1 MRGFHPS
8 KSSYAVQ
15 QTQQR
20 ELVNELLT
28 LHARILL
35 RMPAFQVLLIGAMGW
50 IALPDI
56 SGSLFAVWA
65 TFALTAEVLRSGTA
79 RWALRRLPMS
89 SPLRLFRGFIA
100 LDAVSGLAIGSAA
113 VLFLP
118 HVPLLSQ
125 MLIEIVLF
133 AVAAAGTAVAVSS
146 AFMPAAYSS
155 MVLMGASGTWVFL
168 HPSQTSLVIVLTLAY
183 WIFLVAVA
191 HDSERLL
198 LRSIRIRHERDQA
211 LQSLQR
217 SDAELRIAHE
227 RIERAMQARNRVM
240 AAASHDLR
248 QPLQALSIYS
258 AVLSTHP
265 QPQTMSVV
273 GKNIEN
279 IVRDLGEILDE
290 LLDLSSLASGSYRL
304 QQTLFALDEVIAGV
318 CTELAVTA
326 SRKGLALTTHL
337 APVQMQGDSRAA
349 IRIAR
354 NLIDNAIKYTT
365 SGCVRVSVDMNEG
378 HAILAVEDTG
388 CGIPGSEQEHVFEEF
403 YQLQAGDDEYRGG
416 VGLGLAI
423 VKRLCELTRA
433 TITIHS
439 EPGKGTRMTVMW
451 TGLAIGRV
459 NPPERVTD
467 QMRLSHWRGRRVYVL
482 DDDKEVV
489 RSLCALLETWGLSVQ
504 GFDSPQAL
512 QAHILDEGYPD
523 ALIADLHLGGNQSGL
538 AVAERLVETQGPLPV
553 LIITADAAAI
563 QLSAGDA
570 PGWFTS
576 MQKPVSSMALHA
588 ALDKCFAE
596 LPEPATSHDPADVEA
611 SVDLIRPDLR
621 R

>member
-1 MRGFHPS
+1 MRWFHPS
-8 KSSYAVQ
+8 KSSDAVQ
-15 QTQQR
+15 QTELR

-56 SGSLFAVWA
+56 SGSLFAIWA
-65 TFALTAEVLRSGTA
+65 TFALAAEVLRSGTA
-79 RWALRRLPMS
+79 HWALRRLPVS
-89 SPLRLFRGFIA
+89 SPRRMYRGFIV
-100 LDAVSGLAIGSAA
+100 LDAMSGLSIGSAA
-113 VLFLP
+113 LLFLP

-146 AFMPAAYSS
+146 AFMLAAYSS
-155 MVLMGASGTWVFL
+155 MVLVGASGTWVFL
-168 HPSQTSLVIVLTLAY
+168 HPSQTSIVILLTLAY

-191 HDSERLL
+191 RDSERLL

-211 LQSLQR
+211 LQSLER

-304 QQTLFALDEVIAGV
+304 QQTVFALDEVIAGV
-318 CTELAVTA
+318 CTELALTA
-326 SRKGLALTTHL
+326 GRKGLALTTHL

-354 NLIDNAIKYTT
+354 NLIDNAIKYTA
-365 SGCVRVSVDMNEG
+365 SGCVRVSVDMNG
-378 HAILAVEDTG
+378 GRAILAVEDTG
-388 CGIPGSEQEHVFEEF
+388 RGIPGSEQEHVFEEF

-451 TGLAIGRV
+451 TGLAIGRM
-459 NPPERVTD
+459 NPPERVTG

-489 RSLCALLETWGLSVQ
+489 RSLCALLETWGLTVR
-504 GFDSPQAL
+504 GAGCAHDL
-512 QAHILDEGYPD
+512 QELVNVEGCPD
-523 ALIADLHLGGNQSGL
+523 VLIADLHLGRNQSGL
-538 AVAERLVETQGPLPV
+538 AVAEHLVETQGPLPV
-553 LIITADAAAI
+553 LIITADTAAVP
-563 QLSAGDA
+563 LSDGDA
-570 PGWFTS
+570 PSWLTL
-576 MQKPVSSMALHA
+576 MQKPVSSTALQA
-588 ALDKCFAE
+588 ALDTFFAE
-596 LPEPATSHDPADVEA
+596 LPEPTKSRDPAEIEA
-611 SVDLIRPDLR
+611 SIERK
-621 R
+621 

>member
-1 MRGFHPS
+1 MRWFHPS
-8 KSSYAVQ
+8 KSAYAVQ
-15 QTQQR
+15 QTEQR
-20 ELVNELLT
+20 ELVNELLI

-35 RMPAFQVLLIGAMGW
+35 RMPVFQVLLIGAMGW

-65 TFALTAEVLRSGTA
+65 TCALTAEMLRSGVA
-79 RWALRRLPMS
+79 YWALRRLPMS
-89 SPLRLFRGFIA
+89 APQRLYRGFIA
-100 LDAVSGLAIGSAA
+100 LDALSGLSIGSAA

-155 MVLMGASGTWVFL
+155 MVLIGASGTWIFL
-168 HPSQTSLVIVLTLAY
+168 HPRLTSLVMVLTLAY

-191 HDSERLL
+191 RDSERLL
-198 LRSIRIRHERDQA
+198 LHSIRIRHERDQA

-304 QQTLFALDEVIAGV
+304 QQTVFALDEVIAGV
-318 CTELAVTA
+318 CTELALTA
-326 SRKGLALTTHL
+326 GRKGLALTTHL

-354 NLIDNAIKYTT
+354 NLIDNAIKYTA
-365 SGCVRVSVDMNEG
+365 SGCVRVSVDVNEG
-378 HAILAVEDTG
+378 RAILAVEDTG

-403 YQLQAGDDEYRGG
+403 YQLQADDDEYRGG

-439 EPGKGTRMTVMW
+439 EPGTGTRMTVIW
-451 TGLAIGRV
+451 TGLAIGRM
-459 NPPERVTD
+459 NPPERMTG
-467 QMRLSHWRGRRVYVL
+467 QMRLSHWSGRRVYVL

-489 RSLCALLETWGLSVQ
+489 RSLCALLDTWGLTVRGAGSAHDLQELVSV
-504 GFDSPQAL
+504 
-512 QAHILDEGYPD
+512 EGCPD
-523 ALIADLHLGGNQSGL
+523 VLVADLHLGRNQSGL

-553 LIITADAAAI
+553 LIITADAGAVPW
-563 QLSAGDA
+563 SAGDA
-570 PGWFTS
+570 PRWLTL
-576 MQKPVSSMALHA
+576 MQKPVSSTALHA
-588 ALDKCFAE
+588 ALDRFFTE

-611 SVDLIRPDLR
+611 SVDLIRPDPQP
-621 R
+621 

>member
-1 MRGFHPS
+1 M
-8 KSSYAVQ
+8 Q
-15 QTQQR
+15 QTEQR

-56 SGSLFAVWA
+56 SGSLFAIWA
-65 TFALTAEVLRSGTA
+65 TFALAAEVLRSGTA
-79 RWALRRLPMS
+79 HWALRRLPVSAPQRMY
-89 SPLRLFRGFIA
+89 RGFVA
-100 LDAVSGLAIGSAA
+100 LDALSGLSIGSAA

-118 HVPLLSQ
+118 HAPLLSQ

-146 AFMPAAYSS
+146 AFMLAAYSS
-155 MVLMGASGTWVFL
+155 MVLVGASGTWVFL
-168 HPSQTSLVIVLTLAY
+168 HPSLTSLVIVLTLAY

-191 HDSERLL
+191 RDSERLL

-211 LQSLQR
+211 LQSLER
-217 SDAELRIAHE
+217 SDAELRAAHE

-248 QPLQALSIYS
+248 QPLQTLSIYS
-258 AVLSTHP
+258 AVLSAHP

-290 LLDLSSLASGSYRL
+290 LLDLSSLASGSYRI
-304 QQTLFALDEVIAGV
+304 QQTVFALDEVIAGV
-318 CTELAVTA
+318 CTELALTA
-326 SRKGLALTTHL
+326 GRKGLALTTHL

-349 IRIAR
+349 SRIAR
-354 NLIDNAIKYTT
+354 NLIDNAIKYTA

-388 CGIPGSEQEHVFEEF
+388 RGIPGSEQEHVFEEF

-439 EPGKGTRMTVMW
+439 EPGTGTRMTVMW
-451 TGLAIGRV
+451 TGLAIGRM
-459 NPPERVTD
+459 NPPERVTG

-482 DDDKEVV
+482 DDDQEVV
-489 RSLCALLETWGLSVQ
+489 RSLCALLETWGLSVR
-504 GFDSPQAL
+504 GAGSAHDL
-512 QAHILDEGYPD
+512 QELVSVEGCPD
-523 ALIADLHLGGNQSGL
+523 VLIADLHLGHNQSGL

-553 LIITADAAAI
+553 LIITADTAAVP
-563 QLSAGDA
+563 LSAGDA
-570 PGWFTS
+570 PSWLTL
-576 MQKPVSSMALHA
+576 MQKPVSSTTLQA
-588 ALDKCFAE
+588 ALDTFFAE
-596 LPEPATSHDPADVEA
+596 LPEPAKSRDPAEIEA
-611 SVDLIRPDLR
+611 SLECKGAGATQV
-621 R
+621 

>member
-1 MRGFHPS
+1 M
-8 KSSYAVQ
+8 Q
-15 QTQQR
+15 QTEHY

-56 SGSLFAVWA
+56 SGSLFAIWA
-65 TFALTAEVLRSGTA
+65 TFALAAEVLRSGTA
-79 RWALRRLPMS
+79 RWALPRLPVSAPQHMY
-89 SPLRLFRGFIA
+89 RGFVA
-100 LDAVSGLAIGSAA
+100 LDALSGLSIGSAA

-146 AFMPAAYSS
+146 AFMLAAYSS
-155 MVLMGASGTWVFL
+155 MVLVGASGTWIFL
-168 HPSQTSLVIVLTLAY
+168 HPSLTFLVIVLTLAY
-183 WIFLVAVA
+183 WVFLVAVA
-191 HDSERLL
+191 RDSERLL

-211 LQSLQR
+211 LQSLER
-217 SDAELRIAHE
+217 SDAELRAAHE

-258 AVLSTHP
+258 AVLSAHP

-279 IVRDLGEILDE
+279 IVRDLGQILDE
-290 LLDLSSLASGSYRL
+290 LLDISSLASGSYRI
-304 QQTLFALDEVIAGV
+304 QQTVFALDEVIAGV
-318 CTELAVTA
+318 CTELALTA
-326 SRKGLALTTHL
+326 GRKGLALTTHL

-349 IRIAR
+349 SRIAR
-354 NLIDNAIKYTT
+354 NLIDNAIKYTA

-378 HAILAVEDTG
+378 RAILAVEDTG
-388 CGIPGSEQEHVFEEF
+388 CGIPESEQEHVFEEF
-403 YQLQAGDDEYRGG
+403 YQLQASDDEYRGG

-423 VKRLCELTRA
+423 VKRLCALTRA

-439 EPGKGTRMTVMW
+439 EPGTGTRVTVMW
-451 TGLAIGRV
+451 AGLAIGRM
-459 NPPERVTD
+459 NPPERVTG

-482 DDDKEVV
+482 DDDQEVV
-489 RSLCALLETWGLSVQ
+489 RSLCALLETWGLSVRSASSAH
-504 GFDSPQAL
+504 DL
-512 QAHILDEGYPD
+512 QELVSVEGCPD
-523 ALIADLHLGGNQSGL
+523 VLIADLHLGRNQSGL

-553 LIITADAAAI
+553 LIITADTAVVP
-563 QLSAGDA
+563 LSDGDA
-570 PGWFTS
+570 PRWLTL
-576 MQKPVSSMALHA
+576 MQKPVSSTALQA
-588 ALDKCFAE
+588 ALDKFFAE
-596 LPEPATSHDPADVEA
+596 LPEPIKSHDASEIEA
-611 SVDLIRPDLR
+611 SIDLIRPDPQP
-621 R
+621 

>member
-1 MRGFHPS
+1 VRWFHPF

-15 QTQQR
+15 QTEQR
-20 ELVNELLT
+20 ELDNELLS

-56 SGSLFAVWA
+56 AGSLFAIWA
-65 TFALTAEVLRSGTA
+65 TCVLAAEVLRSGTA
-79 RWALRRLPMS
+79 LWALRRLPVSAPRRMY
-89 SPLRLFRGFIA
+89 RGFVT
-100 LDAVSGLAIGSAA
+100 LDALSGLSIGSAA
-113 VLFLP
+113 LLFLP

-146 AFMPAAYSS
+146 AFMLAPYSS
-155 MVLMGASGTWVFL
+155 MVLVGASGTWVFL
-168 HPSQTSLVIVLTLAY
+168 HPSQATIGIILTLSY

-191 HDSERLL
+191 RDSEQVLR
-198 LRSIRIRHERDQA
+198 RSIRIRHERDQA
-211 LQSLQR
+211 LQSLER
-217 SDAELRIAHE
+217 SDAELRTTHE

-265 QPQTMSVV
+265 QPQTMSAV
-273 GKNIEN
+273 GKNIES

-304 QQTLFALDEVIAGV
+304 QQTVFALDEVIAGV
-318 CTELAVTA
+318 CTELALTA
-326 SRKGLALTTHL
+326 GRKGLALTTHL
-337 APVQMQGDSRAA
+337 VPVQMQGDSRAA

-354 NLIDNAIKYTT
+354 NLIDNAIKYTA
-365 SGCVRVSVDMNEG
+365 SGCVRVSVDMKEG
-378 HAILAVEDTG
+378 RAILAVEDTG
-388 CGIPGSEQEHVFEEF
+388 RGIPASEQEHVFEEF

-439 EPGKGTRMTVMW
+439 EPGTGTRMTVMW
-451 TGLAIGRV
+451 TGLAIGRT
-459 NPPERVTD
+459 NPPERVTG

-482 DDDKEVV
+482 DDEKEVV
-489 RSLCALLETWGLSVQ
+489 QSLCALLETWGLTVRGAGSEH
-504 GFDSPQAL
+504 AL
-512 QAHILDEGYPD
+512 QELVSAEGCPD
-523 ALIADLHLGGNQSGL
+523 VLIADLHLGHNQNGL
-538 AVAERLVETQGPLPV
+538 AVAERLVETQRPLSV
-553 LIITADAAAI
+553 LLITADAAAVPT
-563 QLSAGDA
+563 ARGDT
-570 PGWFTS
+570 PRWLTVL
-576 MQKPVSSMALHA
+576 QKPVASTALQA
-588 ALDKCFAE
+588 ALDKLFGE
-596 LPEPATSHDPADVEA
+596 LPEPTRSRDPAEVET
-611 SVDLIRPDLR
+611 SIERK
-621 R
+621 

>member
-1 MRGFHPS
+1 
-8 KSSYAVQ
+8 VQ
-15 QTQQR
+15 QTEQC

-35 RMPAFQVLLIGAMGW
+35 RMPVFQALLIGAMGW
-50 IALPDI
+50 IVLPDI
-56 SGSLFAVWA
+56 PESLFAIWA
-65 TFALTAEVLRSGTA
+65 VFALSAEVLRSGTA
-79 RWALRRLPMS
+79 HWALRRLPVSAPQRMY
-89 SPLRLFRGFIA
+89 RGFIA
-100 LDAVSGLAIGSAA
+100 LDAVSGLSIGSAA

-118 HVPLLSQ
+118 HAPLLSQ

-146 AFMPAAYSS
+146 AFMLAAYSS

-168 HPSQTSLVIVLTLAY
+168 HPSLTSLVIVLTLAY

-191 HDSERLL
+191 RDSERLL

-211 LQSLQR
+211 LQSLER
-217 SDAELRIAHE
+217 SDAELRAAHE

-304 QQTLFALDEVIAGV
+304 QQTVFALDEVIADV
-318 CTELAVTA
+318 CTELALTA
-326 SRKGLALTTHL
+326 GRKGLALTTHL

-349 IRIAR
+349 TRIAR
-354 NLIDNAIKYTT
+354 NLIDNAIKYTA

-378 HAILAVEDTG
+378 RAILAVEDTG
-388 CGIPGSEQEHVFEEF
+388 RGIPGSEQEHVFEEF
-403 YQLQAGDDEYRGG
+403 YQLQAGDDESRGG

-433 TITIHS
+433 AITIHS
-439 EPGKGTRMTVMW
+439 EPGTGTRMTVMW
-451 TGLAIGRV
+451 TGLAIGRM
-459 NPPERVTD
+459 NPPERVTG
-467 QMRLSHWRGRRVYVL
+467 QMRLSHWRGRRVYIL

-489 RSLCALLETWGLSVQ
+489 RSLCALLETWGLTVRGAGGAHDLQELVSV
-504 GFDSPQAL
+504 
-512 QAHILDEGYPD
+512 EGCPD
-523 ALIADLHLGGNQSGL
+523 VLIADLHLGRNQSGL

-553 LIITADAAAI
+553 LIITADAAAVP
-563 QLSAGDA
+563 LSDGDA
-570 PGWFTS
+570 PSWLTL
-576 MQKPVSSMALHA
+576 MQKPVSSTALQA

-596 LPEPATSHDPADVEA
+596 LPEPTRSREPAEIEA
-611 SVDLIRPDLR
+611 SIERK
-621 R
+621 